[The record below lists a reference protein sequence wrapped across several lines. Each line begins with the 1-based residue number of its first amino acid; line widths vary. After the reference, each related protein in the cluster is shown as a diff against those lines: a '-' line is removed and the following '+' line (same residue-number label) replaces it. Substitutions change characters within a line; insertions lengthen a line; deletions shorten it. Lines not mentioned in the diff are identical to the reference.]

1 MDWLTAAGNAP
12 FVIALLVMLG
22 LAAVELVALLTGFS
36 LHDAVDKLVVGHAD
50 LDGVHGVGQH
60 GHAGMDAT
68 TGGHDAPGPIGRF
81 LAWMY
86 VGKVPVLMILIV
98 LLTAFGAFGLIAQ
111 ALVASVLGRPLPAA
125 LAAPAIFL
133 LCLPL
138 VRGAVGTLARIMPG
152 DESSAIDPKTLVGR
166 TATVTGGIARTGMPA
181 QARVADAFGTDH
193 YVLVEPEDGS
203 DIFASGTVVLL
214 VRQVGGSRFTAI
226 GNPNQALV
234 DPPGH

>member
-22 LAAVELVALLTGFS
+22 LTAVELVALLTGFS
-36 LHDAVDKLVVGHAD
+36 LHDAVDRLVVGHAD
-50 LDGVHGVGQH
+50 LDGVGQH

-68 TGGHDAPGPIGRF
+68 TGSHDAPGLIGRF

-98 LLTAFGAFGLIAQ
+98 LLTVFGAFGLLAQ

-125 LAAPAIFL
+125 LATPAMFL
-133 LCLPL
+133 LCLPV
-138 VRGAVGTLARIMPG
+138 VRGAVGALARIMPG
-152 DESSAIDPKTLVGR
+152 DESSAIDPKSLVGR
-166 TATVTGGIARTGMPA
+166 TATVTGGIARSGLPA

-203 DIFASGTVVLL
+203 ETFASGTVVLL

-234 DPPGH
+234 DAPGH